1 MLNASKG
8 TYPGWPAGGAL
19 KGRGEAPGSGGLAR
33 LGVDALAAW
42 KENQALGPVVQ
53 GPLLKTF

>member
-1 MLNASKG
+1 MQVKARTQDG
-8 TYPGWPAGGAL
+8 QQGAAL
-19 KGRGEAPGSGGLAR
+19 KGRGEARESGGLAR
-33 LGVDALAAW
+33 LGVAALAAW